1 MDQVS
6 AVLASVQKQKIKS
19 LLTDHVTTVTTV
31 QTDPLQTDPVKTDSV
46 TTDPVKTVTTFTTDP
61 VKTDS
66 VTTDPVKT
74 DTVQKKKP
82 KCPFPQPINFKA
94 RGRIETDEEKTI
106 RLSLKIHEIV
116 PGVLMTSADGLKSSN
131 EHFPNI
137 LSLVAV
143 DPRPNCNHMILPFHD
158 EPDPKKMDVSVYFDK
173 THNFIAKALAKNEKV
188 LVHCHMGISRSATI
202 VISYIM
208 KTQKMGWIDAL
219 HFVSKKRPIIC
230 PNQGFMYSL
239 MDYEKKLR
247 SLQTD
252 PVQTDPL
259 QTDPVKSDLVQTDPV
274 QTDLVKTDPLQTDP
288 LQTDL

>member
-6 AVLASVQKQKIKS
+6 AVLASVQNIKS

-31 QTDPLQTDPVKTDSV
+31 QTDPLQTDSV
-46 TTDPVKTVTTFTTDP
+46 TTDS

-106 RLSLKIHEIV
+106 RLSLKIHEIFKN
-116 PGVLMTSADGLKSSN
+116 LFMTSADGLKSSN

-143 DPRPNCNHMILPFHD
+143 EPRPNCNHMILPFD
-158 EPDPKKMDVSVYFDK
+158 DDPDPKKMDISVYFDQ
-173 THNFIAKALAKNEKV
+173 THDFIAKALAKNEKV

-208 KTQKMGWIDAL
+208 KTQKMGWFDAL
-219 HFVSKKRPIIC
+219 LFVSKKRPIIC

-239 MDYEKKLR
+239 MDYEIKLR

-252 PVQTDPL
+252 PVKSNPVKSDL
-259 QTDPVKSDLVQTDPV
+259 VKSDLVQTDP
-274 QTDLVKTDPLQTDP
+274 VKTDPLQTDP